1 MLPPPA
7 LAAAAAAAADHADLH
22 KRVTEAKA
30 AALPVKQLRGLLA
43 EVNEKVKDKVAKS
56 KLRQELL
63 ALIDNATAPLAGRQQ
78 A

>member
-1 MLPPPA
+1 M
-7 LAAAAAAAADHADLH
+7 
-22 KRVTEAKA
+22 TEAKA